1 MIWAGKDVLRDEVTA
16 FKKDRIVAA
25 AGQLFFEKGYALTT
39 LDDVAQFLSVTKPSI
54 YQHFSSKL
62 ELLSAVC
69 GMTTAYASGIAQ
81 LALNETGSPRDRLS
95 RLVTTLA
102 LEVME
107 GRIALAVC
115 FREEKHLPPAGLR
128 RLQDDRRRFNRAL
141 TLLLEEGCAKGE
153 FTIGDVNST
162 SQAITGL
169 TTWIFTWY
177 RPNGPMSQA
186 DIAGEAA
193 TLALRLVG
201 AKPL

>member
-1 MIWAGKDVLRDEVTA
+1 MLRDEITA
-16 FKKDRIVAA
+16 FKKDRIIAA

-39 LDDVAQFLSVTKPSI
+39 LDEVAQVLSVTKPSI

-69 GMTTAYASGIAQ
+69 GMTTAFASGIAQ
-81 LALNETGSPRDRLS
+81 LALDEAGSPTDRLA
-95 RLVTTLA
+95 RMVTTLA

-128 RLQDDRRRFNRAL
+128 RLQDDRRRFKRAL
-141 TLLLEEGCAKGE
+141 RLLLQEGCAKGE
-153 FTIGDVNST
+153 FTIGDMNSA

-169 TTWIFTWY
+169 TTWIFMWY
-177 RPNGPMSQA
+177 RPDGTMQQGE
-186 DIAGEAA
+186 IAAEAA

-201 AKPL
+201 VRPL